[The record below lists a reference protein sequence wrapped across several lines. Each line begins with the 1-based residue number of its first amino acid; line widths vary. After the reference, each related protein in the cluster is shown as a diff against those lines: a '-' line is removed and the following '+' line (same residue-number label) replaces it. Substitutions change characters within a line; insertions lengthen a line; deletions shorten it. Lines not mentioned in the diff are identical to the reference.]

1 MVNVASKMQMVVI
14 PDDLKLAS
22 DRRAPSLLDRFVC
35 ARSSCG
41 RTETAAAATMV
52 AAEAL
57 SKLRARRPHRRSVSQ
72 FLLASLFCV
81 GFLGIGSWV
90 DVFSRDGI

>member
-41 RTETAAAATMV
+41 RTETAAAAAATMG
-52 AAEAL
+52 AARGGVE
-57 SKLRARRPHRRSVSQ
+57 
-72 FLLASLFCV
+72 
-81 GFLGIGSWV
+81 
-90 DVFSRDGI
+90 